1 MLGRIHKSWHERQR
15 RRLRRHRRFIREE
28 AQTVLNDVRCGAH
41 VQLIDGERRCA
52 SRGGAR
58 DEEQRRRGRVVRHGR
73 GPDRRAQD
81 RPRCGHE
88 QTSDV

>member
-1 MLGRIHKSWHERQR
+1 MYAQSVLDDVR
-15 RRLRRHRRFIREE
+15 RR
-28 AQTVLNDVRCGAH
+28 AH
-41 VQLIDGERRCA
+41 VQLIHGERRCA

-58 DEEQRRRGRVVRHGR
+58 DEEQRRRGRVLRHGR

-81 RPRCGHE
+81 RPRSRHE